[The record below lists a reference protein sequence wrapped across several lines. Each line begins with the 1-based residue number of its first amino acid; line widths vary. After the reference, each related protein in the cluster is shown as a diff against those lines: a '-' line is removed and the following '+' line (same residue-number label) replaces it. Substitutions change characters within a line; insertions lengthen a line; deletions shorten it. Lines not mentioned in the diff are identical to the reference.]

1 MIKHLSTAAL
11 IICSF
16 LVNAQSL
23 LLIDRDHGN
32 RVVNDSVLTLSSADP
47 EIVDLTMYFTMK
59 NNTDQALSLNL
70 RKTVNMVADSTID
83 YFCFGIKCWPDT
95 DTTNYPDTL
104 LPGAEDYT
112 FASHVVHFRRFDMP
126 PLPFGKTSITYTVF
140 DDTSFP
146 DPIEASV
153 TVIYNHQADLGLDGN
168 SSRQALVYPNPAG
181 NKLNIV
187 PGDDFRGTVSVQL
200 FNSSGLLVK
209 TFPVKEQ
216 NGIVDIPVE
225 DLRAGCYL
233 GRLENTANETRVFR
247 FIK

>member
-1 MIKHLSTAAL
+1 MTKHLYTAAL
-11 IICSF
+11 VFCSII
-16 LVNAQSL
+16 VNAQQL

-32 RVVNDSVLTLSSADP
+32 RVVNDSTLTLSSADP

-59 NNTDQALSLNL
+59 NNTDRMLSLNL
-70 RKTVNMVADSTID
+70 RKTVHMAADSTID

-126 PLPFGKTSITYTVF
+126 PLPFGKTTITYTVF

-146 DPIEASV
+146 EPVEASV
-153 TVIYNHQADLGLDGN
+153 TVIYNHQADLGLDKQ
-168 SSRQALVYPNPAG
+168 RPAEARVYPNPAG
-181 NKLNIV
+181 SKLNVV
-187 PGDDFRGTVSVQL
+187 PGDDFRGSMRIQL
-200 FNSSGLLVK
+200 FSSHGLLVK
-209 TFPVKEQ
+209 TIPVTEENGMISFPVEELQ
-216 NGIVDIPVE
+216 
-225 DLRAGCYL
+225 AGCYF
-233 GRLENTANETRVFR
+233 GRLENSANETRVFR

>member
-59 NNTDQALSLNL
+59 NNTDHLLSLNL
-70 RKTVNMVADSTID
+70 RKTVHMMADSTID
-83 YFCFGIKCWPDT
+83 YFCFGIKCWPET

-112 FASHVVHFRRFDMP
+112 FASHVVHYRRFEMP
-126 PLPFGKTSITYTVF
+126 PLPPGKSSITYTVY

-146 DPIEASV
+146 EPVEASV
-153 TVIYNHQADLGLDGN
+153 TVNYHHQDGVGLEKRDLKEIV
-168 SSRQALVYPNPAG
+168 VYPNPASTFITLQG
-181 NKLNIV
+181 IPLNQPAEYAIYSMVGTRIASGKWLPGTQTTIDIRNLTNGMYIIKLTT
-187 PGDDFRGTVSVQL
+187 GKSVL
-200 FNSSGLLVK
+200 SGK
-209 TFPVKEQ
+209 
-216 NGIVDIPVE
+216 
-225 DLRAGCYL
+225 
-233 GRLENTANETRVFR
+233 
-247 FIK
+247 FIRE